1 MKELDLRKLVQ
12 EEIEIKQKKQLLES
26 GYARVA
32 NIMRGLVPK
41 IKTFGIITAENPH
54 GKYID
59 KSENK
64 ERNRELV
71 KDLKNMNLG
80 FHKVAGK
87 YGTKENSFMVINIK
101 KKELME
107 LGKKYQQ
114 ESVIYGEKMRD
125 DQYDGMNFQMINTD
139 DKYGA
144 IMGEQKVFV
153 KKDDAENYYSEVKGR
168 KFQIPFFDE
177 EYQKALFK
185 GGYVDKNAMK
195 EHNLEEIININKT
208 VDKILED
215 GRTAKSCWVN
225 RGYVKNM
232 VKKINKNNIF
242 YNK

>member
-1 MKELDLRKLVQ
+1 
-12 EEIEIKQKKQLLES
+12 
-26 GYARVA
+26 
-32 NIMRGLVPK
+32 
-41 IKTFGIITAENPH
+41 
-54 GKYID
+54 
-59 KSENK
+59 
-64 ERNRELV
+64 
-71 KDLKNMNLG
+71 
-80 FHKVAGK
+80 
-87 YGTKENSFMVINIK
+87 
-101 KKELME
+101 
-107 LGKKYQQ
+107 
-114 ESVIYGEKMRD
+114 
-125 DQYDGMNFQMINTD
+125 MINTD